1 MNAFHANW
9 TKPFFIR
16 HPNETYFIEDFEL
29 LVALLSALKW
39 KQKNGSIKMYTD
51 QLGRDYYERL
61 GLCDIYDLGIDTSLE
76 KVIPKTLKPHL
87 FWAAGKVYALA
98 MEHSPITMLD
108 MDFIVWDSIQEET
121 SGHDL
126 CVTHRELLNGLVY
139 PTYKKFSSLYDYHYD
154 EDWDWKINPCNTALV
169 HFNNQ
174 QLKDYYT
181 NECITFMNAAFNI
194 PKDQKKQVVLMVFA
208 EQRLLAMC
216 AKKMG
221 IEITSYISNNMDFNQ
236 YKKYTHI
243 WGYKKTLFE
252 SDQLRKEFCES
263 CIDMIL
269 AEFPEV
275 YDKLCH
281 IESMQTY
288 LAKK

>member
-16 HPNETYFIEDFEL
+16 RPNETYFIEDFEL

-51 QLGRDYYERL
+51 QIGADYYERL
-61 GLCDIYDLGIDTSLE
+61 RLCDIYDLGIDTSLE
-76 KVIPKTLKPHL
+76 NVVPKTLKPHL

-98 MEHSPITMLD
+98 MEPSPITMLD
-108 MDFIVWDSIQEET
+108 MDFIVWDTIHEET
-121 SGHDL
+121 NGHDL
-126 CVTHRELLNGLVY
+126 CVTHREILNGLVY
-139 PTYKKFSSLYDYHYD
+139 PTYEKFSSLYEYDYD
-154 EDWDWKINPCNTALV
+154 ESWDWKINPCNTALV
-169 HFNNQ
+169 HFHHQ

-181 NECITFMNAAFNI
+181 NVAISFMNADMPI
-194 PKDQKKQVVLMVFA
+194 PEDQKKHVVLMVFA

-221 IEITSYISNNMDFNQ
+221 IDITSYISNNMDLNR
-236 YKKYTHI
+236 YKKFTHI
-243 WGYKKTLFE
+243 WGYKKTLFD

-263 CIDMIL
+263 CIDIIL
-269 AEFPEV
+269 AEFPQV
-275 YDKLCH
+275 YDILCG
-281 IESMQTY
+281 IESLQQY
-288 LAKK
+288 LTKK